1 MPKLS
6 YSPILAMIDF
16 ELLDE
21 SENYEQGNILLVDDL
36 PENLQL
42 LSELLIELGYKTR
55 SVTNGNM
62 ALRTARAK
70 QPDVVFLDIKMPD
83 MDGYEVCAAFKA
95 DPLLRNIPIIF
106 ISALGDTFDKLK
118 AFQVGAVDYITKP
131 FQIEEVVARLK
142 NQLTIQKQQ
151 RKLQDEIA
159 RRKETEEVLYQS
171 RALLASILNSSLDG
185 IAALQAVR
193 DPITGDIE
201 DFRCLVVNPIISRIF
216 ERNREDLIGKLVLR
230 KFVSQLE
237 SKADLFAEFVAVVES
252 GQPTAGDVYYP
263 TEVSLW
269 FHYVAVKLG
278 DGLSITVRDITSRK
292 QMELALQDANQKLE
306 LLANLDGLTQ
316 IANRRS
322 FDKYLESEWQRHR
335 QKQLS
340 LGLVMLDIDYFKNYN
355 DRWGHQAG
363 DDCLVR
369 VAQGIQRVIR
379 KSTDLVSRY
388 GGEEFVVILTQ
399 ANLAEVHQKA
409 QEIIASIAN
418 LGINHGASAVSDIV
432 TVSIGIASLVP
443 NQDTEGA
450 ELILRQAD
458 LALYEAKRQGR
469 NRVVSYGQY
478 GQ

>member
-1 MPKLS
+1 
-6 YSPILAMIDF
+6 MIDF
-16 ELLDE
+16 ELPDE
-21 SENYEQGNILLVDDL
+21 SQGNILLVDDL

-55 SVTNGNM
+55 SVTNGKM
-62 ALRTARAK
+62 ALLTARAK
-70 QPDVVFLDIKMPD
+70 QPDVIFLDVKMPD
-83 MDGYEVCAAFKA
+83 MDGYEVCTAFKA
-95 DPLLRNIPIIF
+95 DPKLKHIPIIF

-118 AFQVGAVDYITKP
+118 AFQVGGVDYITKP
-131 FQIEEVVARLK
+131 FQIEEVVARLE

-151 RKLQDEIA
+151 QKLQDEIA

-193 DPITGDIE
+193 DPITGNIE

-237 SKADLFAEFVAVVES
+237 STTDLFAEFTAVVES

-263 TEVSLW
+263 TEASLW

-316 IANRRS
+316 IPNRRS
-322 FDKYLESEWQRHR
+322 FDKYLTLEWERHQRE
-335 QKQLS
+335 QNSLS
-340 LGLVMLDIDYFKNYN
+340 LIMIDIDYFKYYN
-355 DRWGHQAG
+355 DTKGHQAG
-363 DDCLVR
+363 DDCLIQ
-369 VAQGIQRVIR
+369 VAQAISSVVQRQ
-379 KSTDLVSRY
+379 TDLVSRY
-388 GGEEFVVILTQ
+388 GGEEFAVILPHTNLEGALKIAADIAQ
-399 ANLAEVHQKA
+399 AVVNLQIPHQ
-409 QEIIASIAN
+409 
-418 LGINHGASAVSDIV
+418 ASAVSDRITLSVGV
-432 TVSIGIASLVP
+432 TSLVP
-443 NQDTEGA
+443 PWDDKQSNAKQNV
-450 ELILRQAD
+450 ELILWQAD
-458 LALYEAKRQGR
+458 QALYGAKHQGR
-469 NRVVSYGQY
+469 NRIVSYSPDLV
-478 GQ
+478 

>member
-1 MPKLS
+1 
-6 YSPILAMIDF
+6 MIDF
-16 ELLDE
+16 ETLDE
-21 SENYEQGNILLVDDL
+21 TQGNILLVDDL

-42 LSELLIELGYKTR
+42 LGELLTELGYKTR

-62 ALRTARAK
+62 ALRTARVK
-70 QPDVVFLDIKMPD
+70 QPDVIFLDVKMPD

-95 DPLLRNIPIIF
+95 DPKLRHIPIIF

-118 AFQVGAVDYITKP
+118 AFQVGGVDYITKP

-151 RKLQDEIA
+151 QKLQDEIA

-237 SKADLFAEFVAVVES
+237 SETDLFAEFVAVVES

-263 TEVSLW
+263 TEESLW

-292 QMELALQDANQKLE
+292 QMELALQDANKKLE

-322 FDKYLESEWQRHR
+322 FDEYLDSEWHRHQRE
-335 QKQLS
+335 QYP
-340 LGLVMLDIDYFKNYN
+340 LGLIMLDIDYFKAYN
-355 DRWGHQAG
+355 DGKGHQAG
-363 DDCLVR
+363 DDCLVQ
-369 VAQGIQRVIR
+369 VAQGVKSVIYR
-379 KSTDLVSRY
+379 STDLVSRY
-388 GGEEFVVILTQ
+388 GGEEFAVILPHTDM
-399 ANLAEVHQKA
+399 AGVYKVAT
-409 QEIIASIAN
+409 EIIHSIAN
-418 LGINHGASAVSDIV
+418 LKIPHGGSAVSHVV
-432 TVSIGIASLVP
+432 TISIGITSLIP
-443 NQDTEGA
+443 NESGNP
-450 ELILRQAD
+450 ELIVRQAD
-458 LALYEAKRQGR
+458 QALYRAKRQGR
-469 NRVVSYGQY
+469 NCIVSYSSDFQ
-478 GQ
+478 Q